1 MPLNEH
7 GPGRPLI
14 NDEAYAL
21 SHTRIALKCHPGLPL
36 PYPPERRFI
45 AMARRLKNKNRKH
58 PVRSL
63 KTIQPHAAGIDLG
76 SREHWVAGPPRQ
88 DKTPNVER
96 FGTTTPELLRLADWL
111 QEQGV
116 KTVAMEST
124 GVYWIPLFEILDSRG
139 FEVLLANARQVS
151 HVPGRKTDMIDC
163 QWLQLLHACGLLRG
177 AFRPSEDVCQL
188 RALIRE
194 RNTMVDQRSD
204 WVRRMQKSL
213 NQMNVCVHHA
223 VSDITGVTGMAII
236 RAIVNG
242 ERDPHAL
249 ACMRDRR
256 CKKSEEQIAEELT
269 GNWRPE
275 HLFNLRQA
283 LKMYDQLC
291 SVVADYDTEILAYLK
306 TLQSFDENDTP
317 SPPPISKSKAKQITN
332 RGQEQLRQALYRFS
346 GFDLTTIDGIGV
358 DTASEIISELG
369 IDFTVFPDE
378 NHFVS
383 YLRLAPNLSISAGKK
398 VPSKFKA
405 STCTRVA
412 TALRLSAVTLRNSRT
427 ALGAFYRRVAWRKG
441 ASVAVFATAR
451 KLAQLIYRLVRYGQA
466 YIDAG
471 AREYE
476 SRFAHRRLKYY
487 TKALNAMGYNVEPL
501 STTEVAI
508 A

>member
-1 MPLNEH
+1 M
-7 GPGRPLI
+7 
-14 NDEAYAL
+14 
-21 SHTRIALKCHPGLPL
+21 T
-36 PYPPERRFI
+36 
-45 AMARRLKNKNRKH
+45 MARKRKNPKR

-63 KTIQPHAAGIDLG
+63 ETIQPHAAGIDLG
-76 SREHWVAGPPRQ
+76 SREHWVAGPPRE
-88 DKTPNVER
+88 DKTPNVAC
-96 FGTTTPELLRLADWL
+96 FGTTTPELFRLADWL
-111 QEQGV
+111 KEQGV
-116 KTVAMEST
+116 ETVAMEST

-139 FEVLLANARQVS
+139 FEVVLANARQIT

-163 QWLQLLHACGLLRG
+163 QWIQLLHACGLLRG
-177 AFRPSEDVCQL
+177 SFRPSDDICRL

-194 RNTMVDQRSD
+194 RNTMVEQRSD

-236 RAIVNG
+236 RAIIAG
-242 ERDPHAL
+242 ERDPNTL
-249 ACMRDRR
+249 ARLRDRR
-256 CKKSEEQIAEELT
+256 CRKSQQQIAAELT

-283 LKMYDQLC
+283 LKMYDQFC
-291 SVVADYDTEILAYLK
+291 TVIADYDGEILAYIQ
-306 TLQSFDENDTP
+306 TLQPPDDNDT
-317 SPPPISKSKAKQITN
+317 SAPPPASTSKANNIAK
-332 RGQEQLRQALYRFS
+332 RGQEPLRQALYQLS

-358 DTASEIISELG
+358 DIASEVVSELG
-369 IDFTVFPDE
+369 LDFTAFPDE

-398 VPSKFKA
+398 VANKSKA
-405 STCTRVA
+405 NTCTRVA
-412 TALRLSAVTLRNSRT
+412 TALRMAAVTLRNSKT

-466 YIDAG
+466 YFDTG
-471 AREYE
+471 AQAYE
-476 SRFAHRRLKYY
+476 ARFNQRRLKYY

-501 STTEVAI
+501 STAKAI
-508 A
+508 LT